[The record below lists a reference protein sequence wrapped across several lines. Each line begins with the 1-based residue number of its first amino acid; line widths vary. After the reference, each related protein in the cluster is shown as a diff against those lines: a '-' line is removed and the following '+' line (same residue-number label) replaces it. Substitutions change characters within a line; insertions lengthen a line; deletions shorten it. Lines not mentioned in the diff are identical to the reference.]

1 MTNEV
6 SIFLVM
12 RNLKYFIIKLFYNF
26 DENFE
31 YYIYIYHIK

>member
-12 RNLKYFIIKLFYNF
+12 RNLKYFINKLFYNF
-26 DENFE
+26 NENFE